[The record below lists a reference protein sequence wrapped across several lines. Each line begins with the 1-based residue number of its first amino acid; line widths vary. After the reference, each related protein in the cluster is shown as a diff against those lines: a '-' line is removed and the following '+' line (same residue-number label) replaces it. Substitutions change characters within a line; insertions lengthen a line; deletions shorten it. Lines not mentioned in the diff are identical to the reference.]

1 MQKTIILMDK
11 QKTGTRR
18 RMIDLKFCRSEFLL
32 KLKLKKLFAFK
43 NNVFILFYFFLFSCP
58 FGGKR
63 FFLSPERDAKF
74 YRRCCFHVLMP
85 VRKQNA
91 EINSSDV
98 L

>member
-1 MQKTIILMDK
+1 MV
-11 QKTGTRR
+11 
-18 RMIDLKFCRSEFLL
+18 DLKFYRSEFFL

-43 NNVFILFYFFLFSCP
+43 NNVFIFFFFFFFFFSCP

-63 FFLSPERDAKF
+63 IFLSPERARKF

-91 EINSSDV
+91 EINSSDA